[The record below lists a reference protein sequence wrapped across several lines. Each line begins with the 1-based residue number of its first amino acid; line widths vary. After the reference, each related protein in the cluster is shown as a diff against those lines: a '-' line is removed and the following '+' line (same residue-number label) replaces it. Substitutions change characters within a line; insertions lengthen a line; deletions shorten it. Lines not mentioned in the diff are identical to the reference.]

1 MRSGSQPVSVG
12 LPEKPYPGIDGITR
26 WNASASVPPCAVGFV
41 SGSMIF
47 SCSMTEPGQPWVT
60 IIGSA
65 FWCFDF
71 TWMKWISRPSICVM
85 KCGSDFKCA
94 SHLLQS

>member
-1 MRSGSQPVSVG
+1 MRDAARRTLRVLRRDESRREQVSAF
-12 LPEKPYPGIDGITR
+12 TSR
-26 WNASASVPPCAVGFV
+26 

-71 TWMKWISRPSICVM
+71 TWMKWISSPSICVM
-85 KCGSDFKCA
+85 KCGSDFRCA
-94 SHLLQS
+94 SHLLQA